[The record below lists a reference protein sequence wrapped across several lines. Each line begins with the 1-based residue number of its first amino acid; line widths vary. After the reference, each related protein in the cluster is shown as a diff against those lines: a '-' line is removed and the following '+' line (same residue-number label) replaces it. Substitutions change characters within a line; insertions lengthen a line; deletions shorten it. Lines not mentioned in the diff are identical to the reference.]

1 MRHGIKPQPNNSR
14 NQTGSHMHRFLL
26 LILLFMAS
34 CGGIADIKTD
44 IEDKKQEIR
53 SQNTVTELD
62 ALESLEAANQT
73 SSFTTAIFRQSV
85 AQVVFPKIVKAGFI
99 IGANYGEGFLLR
111 DGEVVAQI
119 DLAGGNFGIQAGAQS
134 YAQVTYILSEERYRE
149 LLSKDRLS
157 LSGSLSLA
165 VSAQIQNAIMTS
177 DAIKGDLYTV
187 QFNETGTL
195 YGASLEGIYYSVR
208 Q

>member
-1 MRHGIKPQPNNSR
+1 MQRY
-14 NQTGSHMHRFLL
+14 FLL
-26 LILLFMAS
+26 FLLFVAS

-44 IEDKKQEIR
+44 IKDKKQELR

-62 ALESLEAANQT
+62 ALQSLVRANQK

-99 IGANYGEGFLLR
+99 LGANYGEGFLLR
-111 DGEVVAQI
+111 DGAVVAQI
-119 DLAGGNFGIQAGAQS
+119 DLAGGNFGLQAGAQS

-149 LLSKDRLS
+149 LLSENRLS
-157 LSGSLSLA
+157 LSGSVSLA
-165 VSAQIQNAIMTS
+165 VSEQIQNAVMTS

-195 YGASLEGIYYSVR
+195 LGASLDGIYYSIR

>member
-1 MRHGIKPQPNNSR
+1 M
-14 NQTGSHMHRFLL
+14 T
-26 LILLFMAS
+26 S

-62 ALESLEAANQT
+62 ALQSLVTANQT

-85 AQVVFPKIVKAGFI
+85 AQVVFPKIVKAGI
-99 IGANYGEGFLLR
+99 ILGANYGEGFLLR

-149 LLSKDRLS
+149 LLSENRLS
-157 LSGSLSLA
+157 LSGSVSLA
-165 VSAQIQNAIMTS
+165 VSEHIQNAVMTT

-195 YGASLEGIYYSVR
+195 IGASLEGSYYSVR
-208 Q
+208 R

>member
-1 MRHGIKPQPNNSR
+1 MF
-14 NQTGSHMHRFLL
+14 HMQRFTL
-26 LILLFMAS
+26 LIFLFVAS

-62 ALESLEAANQT
+62 ALESLVRANQK

-99 IGANYGEGFLLR
+99 LGGNYGEGYLVR
-111 DGEVVAQI
+111 DGEVVARI
-119 DLAGGNFGIQAGAQS
+119 DLAGGTFGLQAGAQS
-134 YAQVTYILSEERYRE
+134 YAQVTYILSEERYRD
-149 LLSKDRLS
+149 LLSENRLS
-157 LSGSLSLA
+157 LSGSVSLA
-165 VSAQIQNAIMTS
+165 VSEQIQNAVMTS

-195 YGASLEGIYYSVR
+195 LGASLDGIYYSIR

>member
-1 MRHGIKPQPNNSR
+1 MQ
-14 NQTGSHMHRFLL
+14 RFLL
-26 LILLFMAS
+26 LIFLFVAS
-34 CGGIADIKTD
+34 CGGIADIKAD

-53 SQNTVTELD
+53 SQNTVTVLD
-62 ALESLEAANQT
+62 ALESLGAANQT

-99 IGANYGEGFLLR
+99 LGANYGEGFLLR

-119 DLAGGNFGIQAGAQS
+119 DLAGGNFGLQAGAQS
-134 YAQVTYILSEERYRE
+134 YAQVTYILSEERYQDLLRE
-149 LLSKDRLS
+149 NRLS
-157 LSGSLSLA
+157 LNGSVSLA
-165 VSAQIQNAIMTS
+165 VSAQIQNAVMTS
-177 DAIKGDLYTV
+177 DSIKGDLYTV